1 MIQLCSN
8 FLLLIL
14 ILGIS
19 VSEKEFF
26 TERGIDNSYSVYHQ
40 KVILA
45 ETLLANEDLDAAL
58 DIYEDIFRTYDYV
71 FLREYQLATQIAIKL
86 EKEEAVFF
94 LRKGM
99 EAGWTK
105 KSIRKNDLLKGWL
118 ANDQGKALMLDY
130 DTYHKRFLQG
140 INDTLRTQV
149 HEMFKKDQKLA
160 LKALFRLSSSAQ
172 DKFAEKK
179 FAPHS
184 EHQMH
189 DLEFIL
195 DKIGYPGERIIGN
208 NFWMSTI
215 LSHHNSISQAYVL
228 ADSLYLKLR
237 PKLFHALKKGD
248 MSPQEFA
255 LIDEWRM
262 ATLTNPT
269 EVSYGF
275 LKAPYAL
282 QLEKTDSLRAT
293 IGLRSVRLR
302 NQLVEVEEKTGID
315 LYLFG
320 SPWVDGKIELR

>member
-58 DIYEDIFRTYDYV
+58 AIYEDIFRTYDYV

-86 EKEEAVFF
+86 EKEEAVLF

-118 ANDQGKALMLDY
+118 ANDQGKAIMLDY

-179 FAPHS
+179 ICS
-184 EHQMH
+184 
-189 DLEFIL
+189 
-195 DKIGYPGERIIGN
+195 
-208 NFWMSTI
+208 S
-215 LSHHNSISQAYVL
+215 
-228 ADSLYLKLR
+228 
-237 PKLFHALKKGD
+237 
-248 MSPQEFA
+248 
-255 LIDEWRM
+255 
-262 ATLTNPT
+262 
-269 EVSYGF
+269 
-275 LKAPYAL
+275 
-282 QLEKTDSLRAT
+282 
-293 IGLRSVRLR
+293 
-302 NQLVEVEEKTGID
+302 
-315 LYLFG
+315 
-320 SPWVDGKIELR
+320 

>member
-1 MIQLCSN
+1 
-8 FLLLIL
+8 
-14 ILGIS
+14 
-19 VSEKEFF
+19 
-26 TERGIDNSYSVYHQ
+26 
-40 KVILA
+40 
-45 ETLLANEDLDAAL
+45 
-58 DIYEDIFRTYDYV
+58 
-71 FLREYQLATQIAIKL
+71 
-86 EKEEAVFF
+86 
-94 LRKGM
+94 
-99 EAGWTK
+99 
-105 KSIRKNDLLKGWL
+105 
-118 ANDQGKALMLDY
+118 
-130 DTYHKRFLQG
+130 
-140 INDTLRTQV
+140 
-149 HEMFKKDQKLA
+149 
-160 LKALFRLSSSAQ
+160 
-172 DKFAEKK
+172 
-179 FAPHS
+179 
-184 EHQMH
+184 MH

-237 PKLFHALKKGD
+237 PKLSHALNKGD

-262 ATLTNPT
+262 ATSTNPT

-320 SPWVDGKIELR
+320 SPWADGKNRAQMNVLELQEVFQIMF